1 MDQCPVCGAE
11 VAIGARRCWE
21 CREVLHA
28 APPELEPL
36 DQADLDADLDDLE
49 AAEPAL
55 PPHAKPRQKPGRR
68 GAAAADPDVVL
79 HTGVAPPTAVV
90 AFVAS
95 DEVQAGTIAQLLS
108 DCGIQNFAGSEE
120 GEFAADG
127 ERRVHVQ
134 VLKRDFE
141 AAQRIIADFTAEFEP
156 GD

>member
-1 MDQCPVCGAE
+1 MDQCPACGAE

-36 DQADLDADLDDLE
+36 DQADFDADLDLE
-49 AAEPAL
+49 AEPAL
-55 PPHAKPRQKPGRR
+55 PPHAKPRLKSGRR
-68 GAAAADPDVVL
+68 GAAPADPDVVL

-108 DCGIQNFAGSEE
+108 DCGIQNFAGTDE
-120 GEFAADG
+120 GDFAAEG

-134 VLKRDFE
+134 VLKRDLE

>member
-1 MDQCPVCGAE
+1 
-11 VAIGARRCWE
+11 
-21 CREVLHA
+21 VLHA

-49 AAEPAL
+49 TPETA
-55 PPHAKPRQKPGRR
+55 PPPSAKPQQKSRRR
-68 GAAAADPDVVL
+68 GAATADPDVGVL
-79 HTGVAPPTAVV
+79 NTGAAPPTAVV

-108 DCGIQNFAGSEE
+108 DCGIQNFAGSDE
-120 GEFAADG
+120 ADVAPDG

-134 VLKRDFE
+134 VLKRDLE
-141 AAQRIIADFTAEFEP
+141 TAQRIIADFTAEFEP